1 MTDFNEQIPT
11 KDAFLQKQ
19 QENNKLVARG
29 EISINVADTPSLLGT
44 TSDSIHLVLF
54 ELAKLC
60 ESLNKATT
68 LAEVRSSAKPLTD
81 LLSGFAAKVTRN
93 EVQLPYQAKG
103 IEQVISDIETRATS
117 VAQILATKS

>member
-11 KDAFLQKQ
+11 KEVFLQKQ

-60 ESLNKATT
+60 ESLNKVTT

-81 LLSGFAAKVTRN
+81 LLSGFSAKVNRR
-93 EVQLPYQAKG
+93 EVKLPYQAKG
-103 IEQVISDIETRATS
+103 IDQVIFDIENRATS
-117 VAQILATKS
+117 VAKILTDNN

>member
-1 MTDFNEQIPT
+1 MEITEYNQFETQEPESALISK
-11 KDAFLQKQ
+11 KDQLR
-19 QENNKLVARG
+19 NK
-29 EISINVADTPSLLGT
+29 ISLESGDLSTLLGT
-44 TSDSIHLVLF
+44 TSDSIHLVLV

-81 LLSGFAAKVTRN
+81 LLAGFIAKVNSN

-103 IEQVISDIETRATS
+103 IDQVIADIENRATS
-117 VAQILATKS
+117 VAKILINNS